1 MNAHARP
8 GAAADR
14 RVPVLIVGAGGSGLT
29 SSLAL
34 SGLGIE
40 SLLVERHPSTSLQP
54 KAHILNAR
62 TMEIFEHL
70 KVAEDIYREGSP
82 PENSGAMV
90 WLSSLG
96 GDEPYDRKVLHRT
109 SAFGGGEL
117 AARYAKASAQP
128 HANLGQRW
136 LEPLLRRHAEERAP
150 GSLLFHHELLDLA
163 EGEGEDEG
171 GDREGITA
179 TVLDRGTGES
189 FRVRCSYVIAADGG
203 KTVGR
208 LRDDVEME
216 GTPTFL
222 EWINLHVR
230 ADFSPFIPYDDAVVN
245 RVSSLSQDG
254 TLEHCG
260 VVPMG
265 PRRWGRHSEEWTLM
279 FSRPPGARG
288 AAELDDETIVKMV
301 RGTLKLPDDHPMEV
315 ESISRWPVEGTVAR
329 HFRSGRVFLVGDAAH
344 RHPPSGALGLN
355 TAVQDAHNLAWK
367 LALVLRGH
375 ADEPLLDS
383 YDAERRPV
391 AVRVVER
398 ALFSLFNQIAFT
410 AGTGVVQGARP
421 EWNRA
426 QMTALFSDT
435 PDGETRR
442 AVLREYFDTNRIT
455 TAHLGLEM
463 GYDYADAGRVTPDGT
478 PRPRTDPL
486 GLHYPQTARP
496 GSRLPH
502 AWLHREGRRVSTH
515 QLHTAPG
522 SFLLFAGAH
531 GRAWLEA
538 AELLA
543 RRHGLRIDA
552 YAVGSGDGLE
562 DADGDWHRLRGHD
575 EDGAVLVRPD
585 GFVTMRLLSACP
597 DPAQALDEALLTA
610 LGRTPGAPRAP
621 GTPPTPAAG
630 TTGRTSAGAKGRC

>member
-1 MNAHARP
+1 MTTPPRP
-8 GAAADR
+8 AEAPDR
-14 RVPVLIVGAGGSGLT
+14 HVPVLIVGGGGSGLT

-34 SGLGIE
+34 SDLGIA
-40 SLLVERHPSTSLQP
+40 SLLVERHPSTSVQP

-70 KVAEDIYREGSP
+70 GVAADIYREGSP
-82 PENSGAMV
+82 PENCGAMV

-150 GSLLFHHELLDLA
+150 DGLLFHHELLDLT
-163 EGEGEDEG
+163 EDE
-171 GDREGITA
+171 EGVTA
-179 TVLDRGTGES
+179 TVLDRDTEKT

-203 KTVGR
+203 KTIGR

-245 RVSSLSQDG
+245 RVSSLSEDG

-279 FSRPPGARG
+279 FSRPPGDRG

-329 HFRSGRVFLVGDAAH
+329 RFRSGRVFLVGDAAH

-367 LALVLRGH
+367 LALVLNGP
-375 ADEPLLDS
+375 ADEALLDG

-391 AVRVVER
+391 AARVVER

-478 PRPRTDPL
+478 PRPQADPL
-486 GLHYPQTARP
+486 GLQYPQTARP

-502 AWLHREGRRVSTH
+502 AWLYRDGRRVSTH

-522 SFLLFAGAH
+522 SFLLLAGSH
-531 GRAWLEA
+531 GQAWLEA
-538 AELLA
+538 AGRLA
-543 RRHGLRIDA
+543 RRHGVRIDA
-552 YAVGSGDGLE
+552 YAVTTAAGTDSGLA
-562 DADGDWHRLRGHD
+562 DADGEWSRLRGHD

-585 GFVTMRLLSACP
+585 GFVTMRLLSACAK
-597 DPAQALDEALLTA
+597 PAQALEEALRTA
-610 LGRTPGAPRAP
+610 LGH
-621 GTPPTPAAG
+621 TPPASAAKTAEPKPA
-630 TTGRTSAGAKGRC
+630 RGRC

>member
-1 MNAHARP
+1 MNAHPRP
-8 GAAADR
+8 AAADR
-14 RVPVLIVGAGGSGLT
+14 EVPVLIVGGGGSGLT
-29 SSLAL
+29 ASLAL
-34 SGLGIE
+34 SDLGVP
-40 SLLVERHPSTSLQP
+40 SLLVERHPSTSVQP

-62 TMEIFEHL
+62 TMEIFHHHG
-70 KVAEDIYREGSP
+70 VAEDIYREGSP
-82 PENSGAMV
+82 LENTGAMV

-96 GDEPYDRKVLHRT
+96 GDEPYDRKVLHR
-109 SAFGGGEL
+109 AAAYGGGEL
-117 AARYAKASAQP
+117 AERYARASAQP

-150 GSLLFHHELLDLA
+150 GGLLFHHELLDLA
-163 EGEGEDEG
+163 EDASGV
-171 GDREGITA
+171 TA
-179 TVLDRGTGES
+179 TVLDRGTGRTS
-189 FRVRCSYVIAADGG
+189 TVRAAYVVAADGG

-208 LRDDVEME
+208 MRGIPME

-245 RVSSLSQDG
+245 RVSSLSDDG

-265 PRRWGRHSEEWTLM
+265 PRRWGRHSQEWTLM
-279 FSRPPGARG
+279 FSRPPGAQG

-301 RGTLKLPDDHPMEV
+301 RRTLKLPDDHPMEV

-329 HFRSGRVFLVGDAAH
+329 DFRSGRVFLVGDAAH

-355 TAVQDAHNLAWK
+355 TGVQDAHNLAWK
-367 LALVLRGH
+367 LALVLGGQ
-375 ADEPLLDS
+375 ADGALLDS
-383 YDAERRPV
+383 YQAERRPV
-391 AVRVVER
+391 AERVVER

-410 AGTGVVQGARP
+410 AGTGVVPGARP

-435 PDGETRR
+435 PDGATRR

-463 GYDYADAGRVTPDGT
+463 GYDYADAGFVSPDGT
-478 PRPRTDPL
+478 PRPQVDPL
-486 GLHYPQTARP
+486 GLLYPQAARP

-502 AWLHREGRRVSTH
+502 AWLHHEGVRVATH
-515 QLHTAPG
+515 RLHRVPG
-522 SFLLFAGAH
+522 SFLLFAGAR
-531 GRAWLEA
+531 GQVWRDA
-538 AELLA
+538 AQRLA
-543 RRHGLRIDA
+543 ERYGVTIDA
-552 YAVGSGDGLE
+552 YAVGAQGGPW

-585 GFVTMRLLSACP
+585 GFVAMRRLSVCA
-597 DPAQALDEALLTA
+597 DPARTLEEGLRTA
-610 LGRTPGAPRAP
+610 LGHGAASA
-621 GTPPTPAAG
+621 AAG
-630 TTGRTSAGAKGRC
+630 TGGRRS

>member
-1 MNAHARP
+1 MNTPPRP
-8 GAAADR
+8 AAAADR
-14 RVPVLIVGAGGSGLT
+14 HVPVLIVGGGGSGLT

-34 SGLGIE
+34 SDLGIA
-40 SLLVERHPSTSLQP
+40 SLLVERHPSTSVQP

-70 KVAEDIYREGSP
+70 GVAADIYREGSP

-150 GSLLFHHELLDLA
+150 GGLLFHHELLELA
-163 EGEGEDEG
+163 EDEDG
-171 GDREGITA
+171 VTA
-179 TVLDRGTGES
+179 TVLDRDTADT

-279 FSRPPGARG
+279 FSRPPGAQG

-367 LALVLRGH
+367 LALVLGGR
-375 ADEPLLDS
+375 ADEALLES

-478 PRPRTDPL
+478 PRPQSDPL
-486 GLHYPQTARP
+486 GLQYPQSARP

-502 AWLHREGRRVSTH
+502 AWLHRDGRRVSTH

-522 SFLLFAGAH
+522 SFLLLAGSH

-538 AELLA
+538 ADQRA
-543 RRHGLRIDA
+543 RRHGVRIDA
-552 YAVGSGDGLE
+552 YAVGAAGAGGGLV
-562 DADGDWHRLRGHD
+562 DADGEWSRLRGHD

-585 GFVTMRLLSACP
+585 GFVTMRQLSACAK
-597 DPAQALDEALLTA
+597 PAQALEEALLTA
-610 LGRTPGAPRAP
+610 LGH
-621 GTPPTPAAG
+621 TPPTAATKPAETKPA
-630 TTGRTSAGAKGRC
+630 RGRC

>member
-1 MNAHARP
+1 MNVPPEP
-8 GAAADR
+8 GPDGLR
-14 RVPVLIVGAGGSGLT
+14 RVPVLVVGGGGAGLT

-34 SGLGIE
+34 SDLGVE
-40 SLLVERHPSTSLQP
+40 SLLVERHPSTSVQP

-62 TMEIFEHL
+62 TMEIFAHHQ
-70 KVAEDIYREGSP
+70 VAADIRREGSP
-82 PENSGAMV
+82 PENCRAMA

-96 GDEPYDRKVLHRT
+96 GDEPYDRKVLYRT
-109 SAFGGGEL
+109 SAYGGGEL
-117 AARYAKASAQP
+117 AERYAKASAQP

-150 GSLLFHHELLDLA
+150 GGLLFHHELLTLD
-163 EGEGEDEG
+163 EDG
-171 GDREGITA
+171 TGVTA
-179 TVLDRGTGES
+179 TVLDRTGGRT
-189 FRVRCSYVIAADGG
+189 FRVRASYVIAADGG
-203 KTVGR
+203 KTIGR
-208 LRDDVEME
+208 LRDIPME

-245 RVSSLSQDG
+245 RVSSLSDDG

-279 FSRPPGARG
+279 FSRPPGG
-288 AAELDDETIVKMV
+288 KEAAELDDETIVKMV
-301 RGTLKLPDDHPMEV
+301 RRTLKLPDAHPMDV
-315 ESISRWPVEGTVAR
+315 LSISRWPVEGTLAR
-329 HFRSGRVFLVGDAAH
+329 TFRSGRVFLVGDAAH

-355 TAVQDAHNLAWK
+355 TGVQDAHNLAWK
-367 LALVLRGH
+367 LALVLRGN
-375 ADEPLLDS
+375 ADESLLDS
-383 YDAERRPV
+383 YEPERRPV
-391 AVRVVER
+391 ARRVVER

-410 AGTGVVQGARP
+410 SGTGVVPGARP

-463 GYDYADAGRVTPDGT
+463 GYDYADAGFVTPDHT

-486 GLHYPQTARP
+486 GLLCPQTARP

-502 AWLHREGRRVSTH
+502 AWLRHRGERVSTH
-515 QLHTAPG
+515 QLHGTPG

-531 GRAWLEA
+531 GGVWREA
-538 AELLA
+538 AKSVA
-543 RRHGLRIDA
+543 QRHGVRIDA
-552 YAVGSGDGLE
+552 YAVGAPGEPYDVDGE
-562 DADGDWHRLRGHD
+562 WYRLRGHD
-575 EDGAVLVRPD
+575 EDGVVLVRPD
-585 GFVTMRLLSACP
+585 GFVTMRQLTYCAYPEDVLN
-597 DPAQALDEALLTA
+597 DALETA
-610 LGRTPGAPRAP
+610 LGRRAH
-621 GTPPTPAAG
+621 AAS
-630 TTGRTSAGAKGRC
+630 RKGHD

>member
-1 MNAHARP
+1 MNAFTRP
-8 GAAADR
+8 GAADR
-14 RVPVLIVGAGGSGLT
+14 HVPVLIVGGGGSGLT

-34 SGLGIE
+34 SDLGIE
-40 SLLVERHPSTSLQP
+40 SLLVERHPSTSVQP

-70 KVAEDIYREGSP
+70 KVAADIYREGAP
-82 PENSGAMV
+82 PENCGAMV

-96 GDEPYDRKVLHRT
+96 GNEPYDRKVLHRT

-117 AARYAKASAQP
+117 AERYARASAQP

-136 LEPLLRRHAEERAP
+136 LEPLLRRHAEARAP
-150 GSLLFHHELLDLA
+150 GGLLFHHELLDLA
-163 EGEGEDEG
+163 EDEAG
-171 GDREGITA
+171 VTA
-179 TVLDRGTGES
+179 TVLDRDNGDTFS
-189 FRVRCSYVIAADGG
+189 VRSSYVIAADGG
-203 KTVGR
+203 KTIGR
-208 LRDDVEME
+208 LRGVPME

-230 ADFSPFIPYDDAVVN
+230 ADFSSFIPYDDAVVN
-245 RVSSLSQDG
+245 RVSSLSDEG

-279 FSRPPGARG
+279 FSRPPGAQG

-315 ESISRWPVEGTVAR
+315 ESISRWPVEGTIAQR
-329 HFRSGRVFLVGDAAH
+329 FRSGRVFLVGDAAH

-367 LALVLRGH
+367 LALVLGGQ
-375 ADEPLLDS
+375 ADEALLDS
-383 YDAERRPV
+383 YDPERRPV

-410 AGTGVVQGARP
+410 AGTGVVQGAHP
-421 EWNRA
+421 AWNRA

-463 GYDYADAGRVTPDGT
+463 GYDYAGSGCVTPDGT
-478 PRPRTDPL
+478 PASPADPL
-486 GLHYPQTARP
+486 GLRYPQSARP
-496 GSRLPH
+496 GCRLPH
-502 AWLHREGRRVSTH
+502 AWLRQGGRRVATH
-515 QLHTAPG
+515 QLHAAPG
-522 SFLLFAGAH
+522 SFLVLCGAR
-531 GRAWLEA
+531 GNVWVEA
-538 AELLA
+538 ADLLA
-543 RRHGLRIDA
+543 RRHGVRIDA
-552 YAVGSGDGLE
+552 YAVGAEGDLY
-562 DADGDWHRLRGHD
+562 DADGEWRRLRGHD
-575 EDGAVLVRPD
+575 ENGAILVRPD
-585 GFVTMRLLSACP
+585 GFVAMRQLSTCAEP
-597 DPAQALDEALLTA
+597 SEKLEEALLTA
-610 LGRTPGAPRAP
+610 LGRRPRACAV
-621 GTPPTPAAG
+621 TAS
-630 TTGRTSAGAKGRC
+630 TTRAGARGRR